1 MLAYRAL
8 VAVDELNLQLVVR
21 EVDVRARDALS
32 LVVLLLPL
40 DQGVG
45 EVGLE
50 AFVGEVDAQLLE
62 GVVPGQG

>member
-1 MLAYRAL
+1 M
-8 VAVDELNLQLVVR
+8 
-21 EVDVRARDALS
+21 RARDALS

-50 AFVGEVDAQLLE
+50 ALVGEVDAQLLE
-62 GVVPGQG
+62 GVVPAQG